1 MQIDDSVVHQPT
13 EGEDSANAPLV
24 VFDKQNKIQ
33 KIDGVEGEEGEDPQH
48 TGAVPEEA
56 ETPHSPAPRQSGRRA
71 SAVKSGGRGS
81 AKDLSRSMRHLE
93 ALEGRVASIE
103 SQLESQA
110 AAYRHVAE
118 ALATLGA
125 ALNVA
130 LPPVPPSPA
139 SRKGAKAIA
148 GASAQDS

>member
-56 ETPHSPAPRQSGRRA
+56 EPHSPVPRQSGRRA
-71 SAVKSGGRGS
+71 SVKSGGRGS
-81 AKDLSRSMRHLE
+81 AKDLSRSIRHLE